1 MKKQL
6 FIWGK
11 ITVLIIVSL
20 IIFLTGYLTGRWDNT
35 GVIEETISKVKTSST
50 NTVAELIN
58 LENRELVLME
68 HPQLIP
74 RIMKGGSF
82 GNEEMSI
89 LAAKNMFSRLP
100 EAIDDIKK
108 KTVIHEVYPGTWF
121 VRMPIVNAVVVK
133 TNDGLVIIDTG
144 MSPGGPA
151 LYDAIRSVSD
161 MPVHTIIYTHGHVDH
176 CYGTWAFIEAGES
189 PGIIAH
195 ENINDRFNRYL
206 KLRGSIAK
214 NMSQPLN
221 QLPKSSEDII
231 WPTRTFSDSLHLEI
245 GGESFI
251 LKHHRA
257 ETDDHLYVWIPDRK
271 ILASADFYQGF
282 LPNAG
287 NGKRIQRYVGEWAIA
302 LNEMA
307 GLNAEI
313 LLPGHGDL
321 IVGPEKIH
329 ENLNVLAEALSFIE
343 SQTIEGL
350 NAGLRKDEIIESI
363 NLPEHL
369 ANHPSLQTPY
379 VSSKDITK
387 MVMKQYTGWWDDIPS
402 NWTPSSL
409 AQQSL
414 MITNLAGGIDSLIHS
429 SRTMIKK
436 DIKIASHIADWAF
449 FADPDNEEVQKL
461 VIEVYSQRIMAP
473 ESTTQEM
480 LAYLDHMAMVRGMMR
495 QELNIEKNK

>member
-1 MKKQL
+1 MKKQF

-11 ITVLIIVSL
+11 ISVLIIVSL

-35 GVIEETISKVKTSST
+35 GVVEETISKIKTNT
-50 NTVAELIN
+50 ANTVAELVN
-58 LENRELVLME
+58 LENRELVLLE

-82 GNEEMSI
+82 GNDKMSI
-89 LAAKNMFSRLP
+89 IAAKNMFSRLP
-100 EAIDDIKK
+100 DAIEDIKN
-108 KTVIHEVYPGTWF
+108 KTVIYEVYPDTWF

-133 TNDGLVIIDTG
+133 TNAGLVVIDTG

-151 LYDAIRSVSD
+151 LYDAVRTVSD
-161 MPVHTIIYTHGHVDH
+161 MPVHSIIYTHGHVDH
-176 CYGTWAFIEAGES
+176 SYGTWAFIEAGES
-189 PGIIAH
+189 PNIIAH

-206 KLRGSIAK
+206 RLRGSIAK

-221 QLPKSSEDII
+221 QLPESSEDII

-257 ETDDHLYVWIPDRK
+257 ETDDHLYIWIPNRK

-287 NGKRIQRYVGEWAIA
+287 NGKRVQRYVGEWANA

-307 GLNAEI
+307 RLNAEI

-321 IVGPEKIH
+321 ILGIRNIH
-329 ENLNVLAEALSFIE
+329 ENLSVLAEALSFIE
-343 SQTIEGL
+343 SQTIKGL
-350 NAGLRKDEIIESI
+350 NAGLRKDQIIESI
-363 NLPEHL
+363 NLPKHL
-369 ANHPSLQTPY
+369 NKHPSLQTLY
-379 VSSKDITK
+379 VSSKDIAK
-387 MVMKQYTGWWDDIPS
+387 MVIKQYTGWWDDIPS
-402 NWTPSSL
+402 NWTPSSM
-409 AQQSL
+409 AMQSL
-414 MITNLAGGIDSLIHS
+414 MITNLAGGIDSLINA

-436 DIKIASHIADWAF
+436 DIKMASHIADWAF
-449 FADPDNEEVQKL
+449 FAYPENEEVQKL
-461 VIEVYSQRIMAP
+461 IIEVYSQRIIAP

-480 LAYLDHMAMVRGMMR
+480 LAYLDHMALVRGMMKR
-495 QELNIEKNK
+495 ELDIEIKK